1 MPPKR
6 KRSTTVSSVKK
17 DAMDAVQPSSRDA
30 SDEGAEDP
38 VLQAVASK
46 KERQADANGTTTK
59 RVRVKSAHGDE
70 DTDEDERASKKS
82 RRTSSLAGDDHGEGG
97 EAGSMRMEPP
107 PKAGLVDPVGY
118 KTNPPP
124 EGRPVRI
131 YADGVFDLF
140 HIGHMRA
147 LQQAKT
153 AFPNVQLI
161 VGVTGNKET
170 HKRKGLT
177 VLSAR
182 ERAESVRHC
191 KWVDEV
197 IEDCP
202 WIVTAEFLLKHNIDY
217 VAHDDLPYGADEGD
231 DIYGPIKERGMFLVT
246 QRTEGLSTTGIITK
260 IVRDYDQYIDRQLKR
275 GTSRKELNVSWLKKN
290 ELDVKRTM
298 AELRDSIKANWT
310 TTGQELSKDF
320 RQFWQSS
327 RPASPART
335 PTREQSQAETME
347 AATVARSP
355 SAISRLSHLDIPRAN
370 NTRESS
376 EFAAG
381 YNLGLIGGVRS
392 WMARSRRNLNDS
404 RPQSPIDDSS
414 DEQEARSPQHKEH
427 KGEQQQ
433 QQEVTRGRT
442 GKQTKSEPA
451 MDTAA

>member
-17 DAMDAVQPSSRDA
+17 DAMDAAQPSSRDA
-30 SDEGAEDP
+30 SDEGVEDP

-46 KERQADANGTTTK
+46 KERQADVNGTTK
-59 RVRVKSAHGDE
+59 RVRVRSAHGDE

-124 EGRPVRI
+124 QGRPVRI

-153 AFPNVQLI
+153 AFPDVHLV

-260 IVRDYDQYIDRQLKR
+260 
-275 GTSRKELNVSWLKKN
+275 
-290 ELDVKRTM
+290 
-298 AELRDSIKANWT
+298 
-310 TTGQELSKDF
+310 
-320 RQFWQSS
+320 
-327 RPASPART
+327 
-335 PTREQSQAETME
+335 
-347 AATVARSP
+347 
-355 SAISRLSHLDIPRAN
+355 
-370 NTRESS
+370 
-376 EFAAG
+376 
-381 YNLGLIGGVRS
+381 
-392 WMARSRRNLNDS
+392 
-404 RPQSPIDDSS
+404 
-414 DEQEARSPQHKEH
+414 
-427 KGEQQQ
+427 
-433 QQEVTRGRT
+433 
-442 GKQTKSEPA
+442 
-451 MDTAA
+451 

>member
-6 KRSTTVSSVKK
+6 KRPTTLRSAQ
-17 DAMDAVQPSSRDA
+17 DPAMDVAQPSSRDA
-30 SDEGAEDP
+30 SDEGVQDA
-38 VLQAVASK
+38 VLKEVTSK
-46 KERQADANGTTTK
+46 KERQADATITTK
-59 RVRVKSAHGDE
+59 RTRSAKTVNYAEPDGSDDEGSRV
-70 DTDEDERASKKS
+70 SKKS
-82 RRTSSLAGDDHGEGG
+82 RRTSLGDSHGENG
-97 EAGSMRMEPP
+97 EAGTMRMEPP

-124 EGRPVRI
+124 QGRPVKV

-140 HIGHMRA
+140 HIGHMRQ

-153 AFPNVQLI
+153 AFPEVVLI
-161 VGVTGNKET
+161 VGVTGDTET
-170 HKRKGLT
+170 HRRKGLT

-202 WIVTAEFLLKHNIDY
+202 WIVTADFLEKHQIDY

-231 DIYGPIKERGMFLVT
+231 DIYGEIKAKGMFLVT

-290 ELDVKRTM
+290 ELDFKRNMT
-298 AELRDSIKANWT
+298 EFRDSIKANWA
-310 TTGQELSKDF
+310 TTGQELSRDF
-320 RQFWQSS
+320 RQFWQAS

-335 PTREQSQAETME
+335 PTHERPDALDAH
-347 AATVARSP
+347 AASLRSP
-355 SAISRLSHLDIPRAN
+355 SALSRLSHLDIPHAN
-370 NTRESS
+370 RGGGERGSS

-381 YNLGLIGGVRS
+381 YSLGLIGGVRA

-404 RPQSPIDDSS
+404 RPQSPSDEDSP
-414 DEQEARSPQHKEH
+414 DEQEPP
-427 KGEQQQ
+427 
-433 QQEVTRGRT
+433 RGRT
-442 GKQTKSEPA
+442 GKQTKSEDKD
-451 MDTAA
+451 MDIAA

>member
-1 MPPKR
+1 
-6 KRSTTVSSVKK
+6 
-17 DAMDAVQPSSRDA
+17 MDAAQPSSRDA
-30 SDEGAEDP
+30 SDEGAEDS
-38 VLQAVASK
+38 VLQAVSHK
-46 KERQADANGTTTK
+46 KERQAESSSAAKRARVPPTTSDGQADSDSDAERDG
-59 RVRVKSAHGDE
+59 
-70 DTDEDERASKKS
+70 RASKKS
-82 RRTSSLAGDDHGEGG
+82 RRTASLEGG
-97 EAGSMRMEPP
+97 EHGENGEAGTLRMEPP

-124 EGRPVRI
+124 KDRAVRI

-147 LQQAKT
+147 LQQAKM
-153 AFPNVQLI
+153 AFDRVHLI

-177 VLSAR
+177 VLSAV

-202 WIVTAEFLLKHNIDY
+202 WIVTADFLLKHHIDY

-231 DIYGPIKERGMFLVT
+231 DIYGPIKEKGMFLVT

-275 GTSRKELNVSWLKKN
+275 GASRKELNVSWLKKN
-290 ELDVKRTM
+290 ELDIKRNM
-298 AELRDSIKANWT
+298 VELRDSIKANWA

-335 PTREQSQAETME
+335 PTREAPDAFE
-347 AATVARSP
+347 ATAPTTARSP
-355 SAISRLSHLDIPRAN
+355 SALSRLSHLDIPRAN
-370 NTRESS
+370 ESARGSS

-404 RPQSPIDDSS
+404 RAQSPSDDMSS
-414 DEQEARSPQHKEH
+414 DELEPRSPHEAPP
-427 KGEQQQ
+427 
-433 QQEVTRGRT
+433 RGRT
-442 GKQTKSEPA
+442 GKQTNTDPI
-451 MDTAA
+451 DTQAA

>member
-6 KRSTTVSSVKK
+6 KRTTAVDSVKQ
-17 DAMDAVQPSSRDA
+17 DAMDPVQPSSRDA
-30 SDEGAEDP
+30 SDEGTVDP
-38 VLQAVASK
+38 VLKAVASK
-46 KERQADANGTTTK
+46 KERQADTNGTAK
-59 RVRVKSAHGDE
+59 RVRVADGPHNDE
-70 DTDEDERASKKS
+70 NDDEERASKKS
-82 RRTSSLAGDDHGEGG
+82 RRASSSSPDSEHG
-97 EAGSMRMEPP
+97 EAGEAESMRMPPP

-124 EGRPVRI
+124 QGRPVRI

-153 AFPNVQLI
+153 AFPDVHLV

-191 KWVDEV
+191 RWVDEV

-260 IVRDYDQYIDRQLKR
+260 
-275 GTSRKELNVSWLKKN
+275 
-290 ELDVKRTM
+290 
-298 AELRDSIKANWT
+298 
-310 TTGQELSKDF
+310 
-320 RQFWQSS
+320 
-327 RPASPART
+327 
-335 PTREQSQAETME
+335 
-347 AATVARSP
+347 
-355 SAISRLSHLDIPRAN
+355 
-370 NTRESS
+370 
-376 EFAAG
+376 
-381 YNLGLIGGVRS
+381 
-392 WMARSRRNLNDS
+392 
-404 RPQSPIDDSS
+404 
-414 DEQEARSPQHKEH
+414 
-427 KGEQQQ
+427 
-433 QQEVTRGRT
+433 
-442 GKQTKSEPA
+442 
-451 MDTAA
+451 

>member
-6 KRSTTVSSVKK
+6 KRSTTLSSVKK
-17 DAMDAVQPSSRDA
+17 PAMDAVQASSRDA
-30 SDEGAEDP
+30 SDEGVEDA
-38 VLQAVASK
+38 VLQAVTIK

-59 RVRVKSAHGDE
+59 RVRVRTE
-70 DTDEDERASKKS
+70 DDQDSDEDERASKKS
-82 RRTSSLAGDDHGEGG
+82 RRTSSIAGDDHGEGG

-107 PKAGLVDPVGY
+107 PKAGLVDPVGF

-124 EGRPVRI
+124 QGRPVRI

-153 AFPNVQLI
+153 AFPDVVLV

-202 WIVTAEFLLKHNIDY
+202 WIVTAEFLLNHNIDY
-217 VAHDDLPYGADEGD
+217 VAHDDLPYGAAEGD

-260 IVRDYDQYIDRQLKR
+260 
-275 GTSRKELNVSWLKKN
+275 
-290 ELDVKRTM
+290 
-298 AELRDSIKANWT
+298 
-310 TTGQELSKDF
+310 
-320 RQFWQSS
+320 
-327 RPASPART
+327 
-335 PTREQSQAETME
+335 
-347 AATVARSP
+347 
-355 SAISRLSHLDIPRAN
+355 
-370 NTRESS
+370 
-376 EFAAG
+376 
-381 YNLGLIGGVRS
+381 
-392 WMARSRRNLNDS
+392 
-404 RPQSPIDDSS
+404 
-414 DEQEARSPQHKEH
+414 
-427 KGEQQQ
+427 
-433 QQEVTRGRT
+433 
-442 GKQTKSEPA
+442 
-451 MDTAA
+451 

>member
-6 KRSTTVSSVKK
+6 KRSTTLSSVTPSVTPP
-17 DAMDAVQPSSRDA
+17 AMDAVQPSSRDA
-30 SDEGAEDP
+30 SDEGAEDA

-46 KERQADANGTTTK
+46 KERQADAGGAAK
-59 RVRVKSAHGDE
+59 RARSAKTAADGGD
-70 DTDEDERASKKS
+70 DSDDESEGRASKKS
-82 RRTSSLAGDDHGEGG
+82 RRTSSIAGDEHGENG
-97 EAGSMRMEPP
+97 EAGTLRMEPP

-124 EGRPVRI
+124 KDRAVRI

-147 LQQAKT
+147 LQQAKM
-153 AFPNVQLI
+153 AFDNVHLI

-177 VLSAR
+177 VLSAI

-231 DIYGPIKERGMFLVT
+231 DIYGPIKAKGMFLVT

-290 ELDVKRTM
+290 ELDIKRNM
-298 AELRDSIKANWT
+298 VELRDSIKANWA

-335 PTREQSQAETME
+335 PTREASDAFESTTS
-347 AATVARSP
+347 ATARSP
-355 SAISRLSHLDIPRAN
+355 SALSRLSHLDIPRAN
-370 NTRESS
+370 DNTRGSS

-404 RPQSPIDDSS
+404 RAQSPSDDVSS
-414 DEQEARSPQHKEH
+414 DEQEPRSPHEAP
-427 KGEQQQ
+427 
-433 QQEVTRGRT
+433 RGRT
-442 GKQTKSEPA
+442 GKQSKSEA